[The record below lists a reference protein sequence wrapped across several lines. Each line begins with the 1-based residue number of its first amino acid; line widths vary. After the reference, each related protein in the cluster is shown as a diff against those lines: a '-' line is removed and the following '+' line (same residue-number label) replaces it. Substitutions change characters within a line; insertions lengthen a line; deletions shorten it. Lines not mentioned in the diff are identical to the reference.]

1 MAVNN
6 NYPSPPQQIKLD
18 LPTLRLV
25 VLSLAKAI
33 IGKTNNVGMV
43 TLRASQT
50 TTTVDNLLCNANS
63 AILFQPTTA
72 HAAADFGSLYAVAG
86 DGSFIVTH
94 ANNANTDRAFQYV
107 IVG

>member
-6 NYPSPPQQIKLD
+6 NYPAPPLQIKFD

-25 VLSLAKAI
+25 VQSLAKAI
-33 IGKTNNVGMV
+33 IGKTNNVGTV
-43 TLRASQT
+43 TLAASAT
-50 TTTVDNLLCNANS
+50 STTVDNTLCNANS

-86 DGSFIVTH
+86 DGSFVIHH
-94 ANNANTDRAFQYV
+94 ANNANTDRTFQYV